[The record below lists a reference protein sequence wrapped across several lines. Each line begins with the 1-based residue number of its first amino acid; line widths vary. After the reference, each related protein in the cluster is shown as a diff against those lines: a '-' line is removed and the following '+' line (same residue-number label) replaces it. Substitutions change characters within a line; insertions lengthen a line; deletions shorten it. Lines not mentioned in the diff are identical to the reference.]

1 MYYIKIVFFAISFLN
16 FPSPSLAESV
26 NQQNK
31 GIKKHKL
38 MIFA

>member
-1 MYYIKIVFFAISFLN
+1 MYYIKIVFFAIS